1 MCLKV
6 KYPANVTLLRGNH
19 ESRHTTNVYG
29 FYDEVMRK
37 YGNPNAWKYCIE
49 VFDCLGIAAIVDGRV
64 FCVHGG
70 LSPEIRTTDQIN
82 IIERRAEIP
91 HEGPF
96 CDLTWSDPDDIIET
110 WAVGPRGAAW
120 VFGVRPVKE
129 VRVILTP

>member
-19 ESRHTTNVYG
+19 ESRQISHVYG
-29 FYDEVMRK
+29 FYDEVIRK
-37 YGNPNAWKYCIE
+37 YRNADAWKYCTE
-49 VFDCLGIAAIVDGRV
+49 VFDCLAIAAVVDGCV

-70 LSPEIRTTDQIN
+70 LSPEIRIIDQIN
-82 IIERRAEIP
+82 IIERPTEIP

-96 CDLTWSDPDDIIET
+96 CDLMWSDPDDIEI
-110 WAVGPRGAAW
+110 WRINYCGAGYS
-120 VFGVRPVKE
+120 FGVRVVKE